1 GAGTTAT
8 LTPSAALA
16 LATTYTATVT
26 TGVQDLAGNPMTTAY
41 SWSFTTTATAPTCP
55 CNIWGPQA
63 SSAVVAASDSNAV
76 EPGVKFRADQNG
88 TISGVRFYKAS
99 TNTGTHTGSLW
110 SSTGTL
116 LATATFTNETA
127 SGWQQVNFTTPVA
140 ITANTTY
147 VASYHTNTGNYGVDE
162 PYFASAGV
170 DSAPLHALST
180 AAGSGNGVYQYRR
193 SAFPTETFEASNYW
207 VDVVFTSGGTG
218 DTTPPTVTM
227 TAPAGGATV
236 SGTGVTVSATAS
248 DNVGVAGVQFK
259 LDGANLGAEVTTAPY
274 TIGWNTTAASNGSHG
289 LTATARDAAG
299 NTTTST
305 AVNVTVSNGGT
316 TCP

>member
-1 GAGTTAT
+1 HTNTGNYSVNGAYFASAGVNNGPLHALATGVDGPNGVYLYSAGGFPNQSYNATNYWVDVVFNTAGVDTTPPTVVSVTPTSGATGVSLTTAVTATFSETMSSSSINTSTFQLRDGSGALVAASVTPGAGTTAT

-63 SSAVVAASDSNAV
+63 SPAVVASSDSNAV
-76 EPGVKFRADQNG
+76 ELGVKFRADQNG

-127 SGWQQVNFTTPVA
+127 SGWQQVNFSTPVA

-147 VASYHTNTGNYGVDE
+147 VVSYHTNVGNYSITGA
-162 PYFASAGV
+162 YFASTGT
-170 DSAPLHALST
+170 D
-180 AAGSGNGVYQYRR
+180 NG
-193 SAFPTETFEASNYW
+193 
-207 VDVVFTSGGTG
+207 
-218 DTTPPTVTM
+218 
-227 TAPAGGATV
+227 
-236 SGTGVTVSATAS
+236 
-248 DNVGVAGVQFK
+248 
-259 LDGANLGAEVTTAPY
+259 LL
-274 TIGWNTTAASNGSHG
+274 
-289 LTATARDAAG
+289 
-299 NTTTST
+299 
-305 AVNVTVSNGGT
+305 
-316 TCP
+316 